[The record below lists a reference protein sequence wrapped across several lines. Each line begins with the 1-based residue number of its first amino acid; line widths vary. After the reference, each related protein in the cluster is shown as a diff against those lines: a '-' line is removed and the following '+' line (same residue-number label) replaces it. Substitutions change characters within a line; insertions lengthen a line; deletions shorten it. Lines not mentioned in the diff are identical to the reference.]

1 MTPSVPSMASRTWH
15 IDKSLCSSLLGSL
28 TPRPQKSGCS
38 TCCHCSKR
46 FGTYQVVI
54 PHKSCERS
62 GVKVPKCLSTTH
74 PSSCTHSFTC
84 LAIHPSIHSSAH
96 PSTYHLSIYSC
107 PLPFTHPPTHPSI
120 NLPIYQSVCLSIHHI
135 ICLFN
140 LPCIYHSSIPPS
152 ASINLPIHPLTHL
165 FTYLSI
171 NTKVQEPYNGL
182 GHATL

>member
-1 MTPSVPSMASRTWH
+1 MTLSVPSMASRTWH

-38 TCCHCSKR
+38 TCCHCSKG

-120 NLPIYQSVCLSIHHI
+120 NLPIYQSVYPYITLSACSTFHVFIIHLFLHLPPLTYPSIH
-135 ICLFN
+135 
-140 LPCIYHSSIPPS
+140 
-152 ASINLPIHPLTHL
+152 LPIYSPICQLTQR
-165 FTYLSI
+165 FRSPTM
-171 NTKVQEPYNGL
+171 V
-182 GHATL
+182 